1 MECLCVFLKIV
12 GKFMDTPRAQN
23 LMNQYFS
30 RLQRIQSRAAAA
42 ASDSS
47 VNEQSGNAHCKPGI
61 GHDESSQPAKNK
73 SSRDVVLLPARV
85 RFMIDDLL
93 DLRNNG
99 WVPRRAG
106 QRCETNK
113 PRYLRDIRLE
123 IYKDSGMLVAPTP
136 AERSSTSR
144 DVPGSEYANHL
155 AATTNLS
162 AGGSSPF
169 ISSLTVNGSK
179 DNRTSPFCPGSAE
192 QNILDARNWLELAR
206 FGEELC
212 RSGPGDL
219 GVFGSGVGS
228 ISRGFVSKGQLF
240 SRSDSGHSG
249 NYRRFLNSKPGS
261 SANANNNSQSN
272 GFMTN
277 GADIWS
283 ARRDRTESTNDSGW
297 TRGIATSVRRQPSNV
312 RNVSSISGS
321 GNLPP
326 RMLRKM
332 ASLTGGAVSPND
344 QSDCANPSHN
354 LQSDLFPTSQLVD
367 DCRSLSSWG
376 SSRTGTP
383 GIEGKNSSGPL
394 TPLKNPTRS
403 LELFEPAYLQPER
416 TTSVKP
422 TFLRST
428 QSNVDSP
435 PRPPSVILSAPKL
448 TDVNLRPSTVLSQPV
463 PQTTCGRLP
472 FAPAELSTWAH
483 TSANRGPT
491 YSPYSNN
498 DTAESVVELKVAHS
512 GNVRSSAASDEQ
524 KRFVKRLVVLFEES
538 KTEDDFISGLQA
550 PEFAGRLSSELVASF
565 VLRTCEEGASFPL
578 SSLDAF
584 ETAHF
589 FMRCCGSLRI
599 EDIDKKSPKL
609 VKDNHRRPLTTVWC
623 LLLTKLLPVNSVTF
637 SKSRFASISAA
648 LIWNGY
654 LLLTD
659 FVEPLRGGKHHPLFL
674 LVLQQ
679 LALMADE
686 LPKATF
692 PVDSSALGVQC
703 SRDLTVDK
711 RRATLTDWFRHWGI
725 RMNQMM
731 PDGSQTN
738 EKLLEILEERN
749 LVLLVPCLRLS
760 RELAKLVED
769 NLSCE
774 SSSFSDKDAHMA
786 SVLSEYLENYTTSE
800 DRDSPEFVHALMPA
814 IYDYVYKTGLNELP
828 SHSSPSELMSRE
840 RCAWNQLISAGL
852 SCTLCGSTERQ
863 MDAIHALQL
872 FWMSKDKPK
881 GFLLRC
887 FMNLYNC
894 DLVDENTFL
903 TWKEELNPS
912 YPVKGEAL
920 FEVNRWLTW
929 LENAEEEDEEET
941 NITSVDHDL
950 PADPL
955 ATPSSSHV
963 ALGAIAKFNE
973 PLVGMNCL
981 SADVSLA

>member
-1 MECLCVFLKIV
+1 
-12 GKFMDTPRAQN
+12 
-23 LMNQYFS
+23 
-30 RLQRIQSRAAAA
+30 
-42 ASDSS
+42 
-47 VNEQSGNAHCKPGI
+47 
-61 GHDESSQPAKNK
+61 
-73 SSRDVVLLPARV
+73 
-85 RFMIDDLL
+85 MIYDLL

-106 QRCETNK
+106 QRSETNK

-162 AGGSSPF
+162 AGGGSPF
-169 ISSLTVNGSK
+169 ISSLTVNSSK
-179 DNRTSPFCPGSAE
+179 DNRMTPFCPGSAE

-219 GVFGSGVGS
+219 GVFGSGTSSS
-228 ISRGFVSKGQLF
+228 ISRSFISNGQLF
-240 SRSDSGHSG
+240 NRSEGGHSG
-249 NYRRFLNSKPGS
+249 NYRRFHNSKPGS
-261 SANANNNSQSN
+261 AANANNNSHSN
-272 GFMTN
+272 GFTIN
-277 GADIWS
+277 GVDTWN

-297 TRGIATSVRRQPSNV
+297 TRGVATSVRRQSSNV
-312 RNVSSISGS
+312 KNVSSISGS

-344 QSDCANPSHN
+344 QSDCTNPSHN
-354 LQSDLFPTSQLVD
+354 LQSDLFPASQLVD
-367 DCRSLSSWG
+367 DCRSLSSLG

-394 TPLKNPTRS
+394 TPLKNPTKP
-403 LELFEPAYLQPER
+403 LELFEPAYLQQER

-435 PRPPSVILSAPKL
+435 PRPPSVIQSAPKL
-448 TDVNLRPSTVLSQPV
+448 TDVSLRPNAVSSQLMSQSV
-463 PQTTCGRLP
+463 CGRLP
-472 FAPAELSTWAH
+472 FAPAELSAWAH

-491 YSPYSNN
+491 CSLHSNN
-498 DTAESVVELKVAHS
+498 DSAEPVLELKVAYS

-538 KTEDDFISGLQA
+538 KTADDFISGLQS
-550 PEFAGRLSSELVASF
+550 PEFAGRLSSEMVASF
-565 VLRTCEEGASFPL
+565 VLRVCEEGASFPL

-589 FMRCCGSLRI
+589 FIRCCDSLRL
-599 EDIDKKSPKL
+599 EDIDKKSPKA
-609 VKDNHRRPLTTVWC
+609 VKDSHHRPLTSVWC

-648 LIWNGY
+648 LIWDGY
-654 LLLTD
+654 LMLTD

-692 PVDSSALGVQC
+692 PVDSSALGVRC
-703 SRDLTVDK
+703 SPDLTIDK
-711 RRATLTDWFRHWGI
+711 RRSILTDWFRHWGI
-725 RMNQMM
+725 RMNQIM

-769 NLSCE
+769 NLSSCE
-774 SSSFSDKDAHMA
+774 SSSSSDKDALMA
-786 SVLSEYLENYTTSE
+786 STLSEYLETHTTSE

-814 IYDYVYKTGLNELP
+814 IYEYVYKTGTELP
-828 SHSSPSELMSRE
+828 SQSSPSELMSRE
-840 RCAWNQLISAGL
+840 RSAWNQLISAGL
-852 SCTLCGSTERQ
+852 SCTLCGSPERQ

-872 FWMSKDKPK
+872 FWMSKGKPK

-912 YPVKGEAL
+912 YPAKGEAL

-941 NITSVDHDL
+941 NITSVDRDL
-950 PADPL
+950 PVDPL
-955 ATPSSSHV
+955 VTPNSSHV
-963 ALGAIAKFNE
+963 VLGTIPKFNE
-973 PLVGMNCL
+973 PLVGINCL